1 MMVCR
6 AYRADNPNV
15 IIDSMR
21 TISIHD
27 GAVLSE
33 HIFQVDVE
41 PGTTYREFSQRIFCM
56 ENIVACFIYT
66 GVAVGDDTRDDVD
79 LILIDI
85 QRGEI
90 IAVSTYS
97 SVLIPLLIVESSDV
111 RWIMSW
117 QRGRHGSFIF
127 SLQIRL

>member
-1 MMVCR
+1 
-6 AYRADNPNV
+6 
-15 IIDSMR
+15 MR

-27 GAVLSE
+27 GVVLSE

-41 PGTTYREFSQRIFCM
+41 PDTTFRELNRKMFCM
-56 ENIVACFIYT
+56 DNIVACFIYT
-66 GVAVGDDTRDDVD
+66 GVAVGDDRRDNMV

-85 QRGEI
+85 ESGEI
-90 IAVSTYS
+90 IAVSIYL
-97 SVLIPLLIVESSDV
+97 SVLIVPLLIIESRDV
-111 RWIMSW
+111 RWTLSW